1 MKRII
6 VDYKKLTSEIL
17 NLLVEKFPDGYG
29 IRDIIRFTNHKGHY
43 VEAVE
48 VATEDTIYLVKI
60 SDELV
65 DSMENFYE
73 EEEDIIDRDLE
84 IDLDLNLKVP
94 IDGDENDELDN
105 DENDDLDNDDNF
117 DIDNDDDND
126 NDNDNEDSDNE
137 DYNDDIDDEDDK

>member
-73 EEEDIIDRDLE
+73 EEEEDIIERDLE
-84 IDLDLNLKVP
+84 MDLDLNLKVP
-94 IDGDENDELDN
+94 IDEDENG
-105 DENDDLDNDDNF
+105 DLDNDDNDDMDNDENF
-117 DIDNDDDND
+117 DLDNGDEDDEDEDNDD
-126 NDNDNEDSDNE
+126 
-137 DYNDDIDDEDDK
+137 YNDEDIDDEDDK

>member
-29 IRDIIRFTNHKGHY
+29 IRDIIRFTNHKGQY

-48 VATEDTIYLVKI
+48 VATDDTIYLVKI

-73 EEEDIIDRDLE
+73 EEEEDIIERDLE

-94 IDGDENDELDN
+94 IDGDENDDLDT
-105 DENDDLDNDDNF
+105 DDLDNDDNG
-117 DIDNDDDND
+117 D
-126 NDNDNEDSDNE
+126 E
-137 DYNDDIDDEDDK
+137 DYNDDNGDYNDEEDIDDDEDK

>member
-29 IRDIIRFTNHKGHY
+29 IRDIIRFTNHKGQY

-73 EEEDIIDRDLE
+73 EEEEDIIERDLE
-84 IDLDLNLKVP
+84 IDLELNLKVP
-94 IDGDENDELDN
+94 IDDDDENGDLDD
-105 DENDDLDNDDNF
+105 DENDDLDIDENF
-117 DIDNDDDND
+117 DLDND
-126 NDNDNEDSDNE
+126 EDNE
-137 DYNDDIDDEDDK
+137 DYNEEDFDDEDDK

>member
-29 IRDIIRFTNHKGHY
+29 IRDIIRFTNPKGQY

-73 EEEDIIDRDLE
+73 DEDEVIDEIDLE
-84 IDLDLNLKVP
+84 IDLDLNLKAG
-94 IDGDENDELDN
+94 IND
-105 DENDDLDNDDNF
+105 DENDDLDNDDN
-117 DIDNDDDND
+117 DEENYK
-126 NDNDNEDSDNE
+126 E
-137 DYNDDIDDEDDK
+137 DDIDDEEDVDEEDK

>member
-29 IRDIIRFTNHKGHY
+29 IRDIIRFTNHKGQY

-73 EEEDIIDRDLE
+73 EEEDDNLERDLE

-94 IDGDENDELDN
+94 IDGVNGLD
-105 DENDDLDNDDNF
+105 NDDLDIDDNG
-117 DIDNDDDND
+117 DNNG
-126 NDNDNEDSDNE
+126 EE
-137 DYNDDIDDEDDK
+137 DYNGDIDDEEDK